1 MLSCRKRL
9 LWHAPFFNSA
19 IPVKLT
25 LLHKGLLLVSIPVC
39 FEIGM
44 FSALIGL
51 QEQVEKEAE
60 RLDHKRQVN
69 ECVNIIIRDVAKIG
83 VMKKR
88 YQNGLAET
96 ERMLPVL
103 INNLLKT
110 FDKLEFLTKDE
121 PDLLRSILQSKQAVL
136 DAKDEF
142 RNVRVEMR
150 KATSGDEVQ
159 EILLASRKRLDAALS
174 TALNA
179 GVLDL
184 ANKTEAGADLERN
197 VKDRHQI
204 TLFLRYALWASVILG
219 VILAVYYSR
228 SLTLRIMRVKENAAR
243 FANREP
249 LRVALSGE
257 DEIAELDSALH
268 EATNRIETATRKE
281 RAILEN
287 ATDLIFSLDN
297 KLNITS
303 VNPSAEFT
311 IGQWSPQLIGQP
323 FTSLIVQS
331 DATMATEKFR
341 EMEASTDK
349 AQFEVTFI
357 GENAVPLNM
366 MVSASYS
373 LKDKS
378 FYCILHDVTA
388 QRQIENLRQEVV
400 AMITHDLRT
409 PLQTILSY
417 LGMLRLG
424 MLGDLNEQGTKLLS
438 LTDRESKRMAT
449 LIDGVLTL
457 EKLRTGN
464 TSLNISKIDLFDLLD
479 TSAKALELVA
489 KDKNIEITIKPFE
502 SIEIEGDRMWLEQ
515 IMINIISNA
524 VKYSPRETKVLVKAK
539 VLKETAN
546 KSKKSKSEECETA
559 RAEIRVEDQGPGI
572 PPEDQ
577 EKIFERFH
585 RVTATAH
592 KVGTGLGLNIC
603 RELIMLHN
611 GSITCESEVGRGST
625 FIIELPLAVTVV
637 EG

>member
-1 MLSCRKRL
+1 
-9 LWHAPFFNSA
+9 
-19 IPVKLT
+19 
-25 LLHKGLLLVSIPVC
+25 
-39 FEIGM
+39 M
-44 FSALIGL
+44 FSVLIGL
-51 QEQVEKEAE
+51 QEDVEREAE

-110 FDKLEFLTKDE
+110 FAKLEELTKDD

-142 RNVRVEMR
+142 KNVRVELR
-150 KATSGDEVQ
+150 KATSADQFSEV
-159 EILLASRKRLDAALS
+159 LLASRKRLDAALS

-204 TLFLRYALWASVILG
+204 TLVLRYALWASVILG
-219 VILAVYYSR
+219 LILATYYSR
-228 SLTLRIMRVKENAAR
+228 NLTLRVMRVKENAAR

-249 LRVALSGE
+249 LRTALTGE
-257 DEIAELDSALH
+257 DEIAELDRALH
-268 EATNRIETATRKE
+268 EASSRIDAATRKE

-287 ATDLIFSLDN
+287 ATDLIFALDE
-297 KLNITS
+297 KMMITA

-311 IGQWSPQLIGQP
+311 TGQWAPQLVGQP
-323 FTSLIVQS
+323 FTALISPDDANLVS
-331 DATMATEKFR
+331 DKFR
-341 EMEASTDK
+341 EMAASTDK
-349 AQFEVTFI
+349 AEFEVIFI
-357 GENAVPLNM
+357 GENQEPLNM
-366 MVSASYS
+366 VVSASYS

-378 FYCILHDVTA
+378 FYCILHDITA
-388 QRQIENLRQEVV
+388 KKQMENLRQEVV

-464 TSLNISKIDLFDLLD
+464 TSLNLSKIDLFDLLD
-479 TSAKALELVA
+479 ASAKALELVA
-489 KDKNIEITIKPFE
+489 KEKNIVITVEPIE
-502 SIEIEGDRMWLEQ
+502 SIEIDGDRMWLEQ

-524 VKYSPRETKVLVKAK
+524 VKYSPRDTKVTINGRVKSG
-539 VLKETAN
+539 T
-546 KSKKSKSEECETA
+546 
-559 RAEIRVEDQGPGI
+559 AEIRVADQGPGI
-572 PPEDQ
+572 PPEDV

-585 RVTATAH
+585 RVSTTAH

-611 GSITCESEVGRGST
+611 GAIKCESEVGRGST
-625 FIIELPLAVTVV
+625 FVIELPLAVSVV